1 MKLYQLMVG
10 LGVDTTEYDKDIENA
25 KKSLKK
31 FGDWASEKAIELGK
45 VVARQTWEFTK
56 NAFKNGMDFDLQ
68 MGKVQALLGEEE
80 GTLEHMNSLRQA
92 ALDYARESIFTG
104 IQEGEALEYM
114 AVAGWKYN
122 ELMAGIGPLTY
133 AAAAS
138 GEDFAA
144 VADIVTDELTMFN
157 EEADQ
162 TGRFVDVMAATMA
175 NSNTNF
181 RKLGQSLK
189 YVGPIANTVGM
200 SFEEAALFL
209 GVMADNGIKASQA
222 GTALRNILTRISTNA
237 GSKNI
242 MVEGTSIHING
253 AMEMLEQLGVS
264 VLDQYGN
271 IRDWLDII
279 TDLRKAWND
288 MSGDVRADFAD
299 SWGNAFEL
307 SLPDYSNA
315 EAAVRDLETTLE
327 ELSSEYEEL
336 SDKDIPDF
344 YEKNA
349 EIFASFGVD
358 VKGLHGEYKD
368 FETILTETR
377 EAVGGL
383 SDEEKMLAAN
393 RVASLRALPAFIALL
408 ETSDDKFNQLWE
420 AILGSEGAAEE
431 MAKIRLDNLGGDVLM
446 FNAALDTLSQAF
458 YDDVKGPLRDIVQF
472 ATSSLWRIE
481 DAIKQDGIEG
491 GIKQLGV
498 EIDSLAD
505 KLRPL
510 LESLG
515 QALVPIFTTLISN
528 LVPALTSTIVD
539 VGIAFGEGIFDGI
552 SQVLIE
558 RAPTIA
564 KLLGLNEKP
573 FVPEVDFSGASHLSG
588 ELAFF
593 DIDGNELATEFVNS
607 LDTTNVA
614 MAYAAAVEAGLRQV
628 DLGDGVLVTPDT
640 ALAIQNTLMQGLV
653 GVGQDVA
660 TDIQSALDSTDF
672 SIDVD
677 ATVSTRGWLDGLF
690 KPEKHARAMSGG
702 RILNHATIFGANGN
716 GQPMIGGEAGQEAII
731 GTGSLSRIIKNAVN
745 DAMMRRVP
753 VAQPTP
759 DVVLQMDG
767 KTVARVQRE
776 HNASENTARV
786 KAIALGYGR

>member
-31 FGDWASEKAIELGK
+31 FGEWASEQAIELGK

-56 NAFKNGMDFDLQ
+56 NAFEKGMDFDLQ

-189 YVGPIANTVGM
+189 YVGPIANAVGM
-200 SFEEAALFL
+200 SFEETALFL

-237 GSKNI
+237 GAKNLANDF
-242 MVEGTSIHING
+242 HING
-253 AMEMLEQLGVS
+253 AREMLEELGVQ
-264 VLDQYGN
+264 VLDSYGN
-271 IRDWLDII
+271 MRDWLDII
-279 TDLRKAWND
+279 TDLREVWND
-288 MSGDVRADFAD
+288 MSGETRAAFA
-299 SWGNAFEL
+299 SNWGNAYEL
-307 SLPDYSNA
+307 TQFYGTSQ
-315 EAAVRDLETTLE
+315 EAVRGVEDMLE
-327 ELSSEYEEL
+327 ELSAEYEEL
-336 SDKDIPDF
+336 SNKDIPDF
-344 YEKNA
+344 YEKNS

-358 VKGLHGEYKD
+358 VKDLHGEYKD

-420 AILGSEGAAEE
+420 SILGSEGAAEE

-510 LESLG
+510 LESIG

-539 VGIAFGEGIFDGI
+539 VGIAFGEGIFDGV
-552 SQVLIE
+552 SQVLME

-607 LDTTNVA
+607 LDTTDVA

-677 ATVSTRGWLDGLF
+677 ATVSTRGWFGGLF
-690 KPEKHARAMSGG
+690 TPEKHARAMSGG